1 MIKSTMIKTTLL
13 HGEREGRSR
22 IGVRSPGRSL
32 NELGGLFWIKCVSRK
47 NVLNGFTKNV
57 LNGFTS
63 QPYLIS
69 AILHVCIAVICE
81 VSDH

>member
-22 IGVRSPGRSL
+22 IEERSPGRSL

-47 NVLNGFTKNV
+47 NSKDCSDSSFS
-57 LNGFTS
+57 S
-63 QPYLIS
+63 QPYFIS
-69 AILHVCIAVICE
+69 AALHVFEYGVYGCNL
-81 VSDH
+81 

>member
-1 MIKSTMIKTTLL
+1 MVIKIYCM
-13 HGEREGRSR
+13 GREGE
-22 IGVRSPGRSL
+22 GVEQEKGHRGGRS
-32 NELGGLFWIKCVSRK
+32 NELEGLFWIKCVSRK

-69 AILHVCIAVICE
+69 AILHVCMAVICE